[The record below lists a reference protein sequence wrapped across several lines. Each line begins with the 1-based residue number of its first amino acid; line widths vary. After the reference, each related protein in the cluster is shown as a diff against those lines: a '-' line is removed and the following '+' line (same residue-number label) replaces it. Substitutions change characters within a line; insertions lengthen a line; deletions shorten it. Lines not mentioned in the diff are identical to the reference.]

1 VPVKLLMS
9 EAFNLNPGAVQSS
22 ANLNMNK
29 GYNSSL
35 NKILTLSLNM
45 QMFVLMLIPSY
56 SFMTYALG
64 TLTGMEPNNEHVQL
78 SGVQASL

>member
-35 NKILTLSLNM
+35 NKMTLSLNM